1 MGLAGN
7 EGAQT
12 PCFLTG
18 AALEFLIAEVLFLA
32 QLGRDHILLIHGKPF
47 RLGDLQQ
54 LLKIER
60 LLQARQQMGL
70 LARMGQ
76 KGIELF
82 ERQKI
87 T

>member
-1 MGLAGN
+1 MGSAGN
-7 EGAQT
+7 EGAQA

-18 AALEFLIAEVLFLA
+18 AALQFLIAEVLVLA
-32 QLGRDHILLIHGKPF
+32 QLCGDHVLLTHGKPF

-54 LLKIER
+54 LLEIER
-60 LLQARQQMGL
+60 LLQARPQMGL
-70 LARMGQ
+70 LACMGQ

>member
-1 MGLAGN
+1 MGSAGN
-7 EGAQT
+7 EGAQA

-18 AALEFLIAEVLFLA
+18 AALQLLIAEVLVLA
-32 QLGRDHILLIHGKPF
+32 ELRGDYVLLTHGKPF
-47 RLGDLQQ
+47 CLGDLQE
-54 LLKIER
+54 LLEIEGM
-60 LLQARQQMGL
+60 LQARQQMGL

>member
-1 MGLAGN
+1 MRSARN
-7 EGAQT
+7 KRAQT

-18 AALEFLIAEVLFLA
+18 AALQFLIAEVLFFA
-32 QLGRDHILLIHGKPF
+32 QLCGDHVLLTHGKAF
-47 RLGDLQQ
+47 CLGDLQQ
-54 LLKIER
+54 LLEIER

-76 KGIELF
+76 KGIQLF